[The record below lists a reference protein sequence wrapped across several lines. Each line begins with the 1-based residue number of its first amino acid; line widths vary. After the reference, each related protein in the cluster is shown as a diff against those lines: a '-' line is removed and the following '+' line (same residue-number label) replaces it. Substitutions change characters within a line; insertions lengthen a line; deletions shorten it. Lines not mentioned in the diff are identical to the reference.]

1 MPTNSMREGKRAAA
15 LRLIGF
21 VVAAAVAIVVLGPIA
36 GLISGLLGIGPG
48 HVAAKWLYP
57 VLFST
62 ALLGV
67 TWAALRTEQ
76 NGLAVLGLVPT
87 RRRAAE
93 FGAGFAV
100 AVVVFAIVA
109 IVRAASVDTG
119 WTFNFST
126 GARAALV
133 GLPFTFVLMFSEEL
147 IFRGYAFRK
156 TLTLWGGPVTVV
168 GSSLLFGAYHVAG
181 SGSWGMGAV
190 FLFAMPALGGLVFG
204 LAALRTGGLALPLGL
219 HLGGN
224 WINASVFGLGIPEG
238 SALWT
243 APVDAAQA
251 SWLLAPDLLPRL
263 PYLMGV
269 GLLAGAVIAWPRWHR
284 QIAA

>member
-1 MPTNSMREGKRAAA
+1 MPTNSNHECKRDAA
-15 LRLIGF
+15 LRLLGF
-21 VVAAAVAIVVLGPIA
+21 VVAAAAAIILIGQVA
-36 GLISGLLGIGPG
+36 GLSFGLLGIGPD
-48 HVAAKWLYP
+48 HVAAQWLFP

-67 TWAALRTEQ
+67 TWAALRTEKS
-76 NGLAVLGLVPT
+76 GFAVLGLVPT

-93 FGAGFAV
+93 FGVGFAV
-100 AVVVFAIVA
+100 AVVIFSVVA
-109 IVRAASVDTG
+109 VVRAAAVEAG
-119 WTFNFST
+119 WTLNPAS

-156 TLTLWGGPVTVV
+156 VQTLWGGPVAVV
-168 GSSLLFGAYHVAG
+168 GSSLLFGAYHVVG
-181 SGSWGMGAV
+181 SNSWGMGAV

-224 WINASVFGLGIPEG
+224 WSGANVFGLGAPEG

-251 SWLLAPDLLPRL
+251 SWLLAPDLLSRL
-263 PYLMGV
+263 PYLIGV

-284 QIAA
+284 QVAG